1 MIATVLPAALASDFF
16 PLKRQAM
23 AAHASQ
29 IAETSFLLAMPP
41 VIFALVWGKDPGAPD
56 SLMQPCLGEP
66 SSLV

>member
-29 IAETSFLLAMPP
+29 IAETSFLLAMP
-41 VIFALVWGKDPGAPD
+41 LRR
-56 SLMQPCLGEP
+56 
-66 SSLV
+66 